1 MLGADDNR
9 KPRLQS
15 NVEKAL
21 VRRGLPKNTITFLSK
36 DEASS
41 RNRKVPTMAV
51 FFGSQATAVDTD
63 LVTEL
68 IEESIIIA
76 PVVSDTS
83 QVNTEVPPQL
93 RHVNAAVLGT
103 SNEGIY
109 RLTNL
114 VLETFRLLRR
124 ERRLFISYKRT
135 DSQPFADL
143 LYDALDARGFDVF
156 IDVRSVP
163 PAEDFQ
169 SQLWHRLSDSDV
181 IVLIDTLG
189 FRASR
194 WTVEELARANATNVQ
209 ILHLLWPGQKED
221 PESSFSHF
229 MKLTLRDFNWC
240 IPWKGRWAKKEL
252 VTRICNEVERL
263 RAPAIAARY
272 RYLVDNF
279 CDAARDEG
287 LVPVVQME
295 GWISLDVRPDLTLAV
310 VPAVGVPTS
319 DRINDV
325 FEAITDPSVGTR
337 EIWMIYDNRGI
348 LSKWL
353 SHLDWLDSHL
363 PIRAVQMSKAPER
376 LKLV

>member
-1 MLGADDNR
+1 MSSISVMSPNYQVLMLGADDNR

-41 RNRKVPTMAV
+41 RNRKVTTMAV

-124 ERRLFISYKRT
+124 
-135 DSQPFADL
+135 
-143 LYDALDARGFDVF
+143 V
-156 IDVRSVP
+156 
-163 PAEDFQ
+163 
-169 SQLWHRLSDSDV
+169 
-181 IVLIDTLG
+181 
-189 FRASR
+189 
-194 WTVEELARANATNVQ
+194 
-209 ILHLLWPGQKED
+209 
-221 PESSFSHF
+221 
-229 MKLTLRDFNWC
+229 
-240 IPWKGRWAKKEL
+240 
-252 VTRICNEVERL
+252 
-263 RAPAIAARY
+263 
-272 RYLVDNF
+272 
-279 CDAARDEG
+279 G
-287 LVPVVQME
+287 L
-295 GWISLDVRPDLTLAV
+295 
-310 VPAVGVPTS
+310 
-319 DRINDV
+319 
-325 FEAITDPSVGTR
+325 
-337 EIWMIYDNRGI
+337 
-348 LSKWL
+348 
-353 SHLDWLDSHL
+353 
-363 PIRAVQMSKAPER
+363 
-376 LKLV
+376 